1 MFQNPFVPSAGRAQA
16 SFGLAIMFQQLIMLN
31 CSFEAAV
38 DFWRSVWQAN
48 GAPTQLSV
56 APPAV
61 DAPPAV
67 IGDAS
72 DEEAQVPCQK

>member
-16 SFGLAIMFQQLIMLN
+16 SFGLAIMFQQVIMLN

-38 DFWRSVWQAN
+38 DFWCSVWQAN
-48 GAPTQLSV
+48 GAPTQPMFV
-56 APPAV
+56 
-61 DAPPAV
+61 APPAV